1 MPFSVGAARF
11 AWLLS
16 WFLEQGRNHLLLAGL
31 PILLA
36 LGALCIGR
44 YIVPPDH
51 VMGILLGQ
59 IFPIEPYW
67 QSIEETVV
75 MQIRLPR
82 VILALSIGAGLSV
95 SVPHFR
101 GCLETPLSA
110 RIFSECLPVRALVR
124 LYPFSHF
131 GTWLLYR

>member
-11 AWLLS
+11 AWLLN

-44 YIVPPDH
+44 YIVPSDH

-67 QSIEETVV
+67 QSI
-75 MQIRLPR
+75 
-82 VILALSIGAGLSV
+82 
-95 SVPHFR
+95 
-101 GCLETPLSA
+101 
-110 RIFSECLPVRALVR
+110 
-124 LYPFSHF
+124 
-131 GTWLLYR
+131 